1 MYCDGD
7 DRPLTLSSF
16 LNFAIEACCIAS
28 VQRPWR
34 GELAAQVKEPDG
46 SLNRA
51 ASTAVQMATE
61 RRETRDAMQQSLLN
75 SIPKDMNR
83 PWEDPRPE
91 PGERALAR
99 DSAGVQP

>member
-1 MYCDGD
+1 MA
-7 DRPLTLSSF
+7 RRAP
-16 LNFAIEACCIAS
+16 
-28 VQRPWR
+28 
-34 GELAAQVKEPDG
+34 GEQVKEPDG

-91 PGERALAR
+91 PGERTRAR